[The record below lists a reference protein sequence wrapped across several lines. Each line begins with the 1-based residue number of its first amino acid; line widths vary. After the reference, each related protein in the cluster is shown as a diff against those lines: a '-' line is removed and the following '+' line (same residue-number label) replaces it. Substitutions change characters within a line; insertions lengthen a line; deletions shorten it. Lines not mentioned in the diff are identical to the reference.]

1 MALLCG
7 LCKLGRRLAPGRIGA
22 ERFGD
27 GNARAQAVLMKTIS
41 GPGAAKPG
49 VTASLDVGE
58 LLLRRKRRAVILWVL
73 AHEFAECLVFRR
85 RKRRIEADEERLAGV
100 DALQIVHPVGDG
112 DVVCQLTLTLP
123 AQEIP

>member
-27 GNARAQAVLMKTIS
+27 GNARAQAVLMKAIS

-49 VTASLDVGE
+49 VTSSLDVGE
-58 LLLRRKRRAVILWVL
+58 LLLRGKRRAVILRML
-73 AHEFAECLVFRR
+73 AREPAECLVVGR
-85 RKRRIEADEERLAGV
+85 RKRWIEADEERLVGV
-100 DALQIVHPVGDG
+100 DAL
-112 DVVCQLTLTLP
+112 
-123 AQEIP
+123 